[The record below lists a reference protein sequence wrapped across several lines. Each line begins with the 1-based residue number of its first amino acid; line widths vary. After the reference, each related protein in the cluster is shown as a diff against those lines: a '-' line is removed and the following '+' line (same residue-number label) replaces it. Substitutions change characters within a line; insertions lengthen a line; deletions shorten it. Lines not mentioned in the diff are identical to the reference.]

1 MHLQHED
8 FSYRIKVTNS
18 TKTSQ
23 DIVFRIFLA
32 PIKDHS
38 GRPFSFR
45 EQRLLMIELDKFVAR
60 GNWAEKE
67 MKFLILKKKNYKIL
81 ICDHFAGHSNSRS

>member
-1 MHLQHED
+1 VENFSTFSIYFGQARVMHLQHED

-60 GNWAEKE
+60 GN
-67 MKFLILKKKNYKIL
+67 
-81 ICDHFAGHSNSRS
+81 